1 MPKFDYYRIDSNFSE
16 DDFNTRPRIVNTDP
30 VDLEQEVRL
39 STSTNIS
46 CTIDFGTSSQS
57 DLPFHP
63 WRCVLESTFMR
74 RSLTVT

>member
-39 STSTNIS
+39 GTSTNIS
-46 CTIDFGTSSQS
+46 CTIDFGTSSES
-57 DLPFHP
+57 DLPFAIQ
-63 WRCVLESTFMR
+63 VS
-74 RSLTVT
+74 